1 MVKKRAVLSGQGKA
15 LFFAGDK
22 KEDESQPAAETE
34 QKSVANKH
42 PDLAKKVALL
52 KELVKEFQKLADA
65 KSFKSMRLSDIEG
78 S

>member
-22 KEDESQPAAETE
+22 KENEPQPSDTTAE
-34 QKSVANKH
+34 KSVAIEH

-65 KSFKSMRLSDIEG
+65 KSFKSMRLSDLA
-78 S
+78 